1 MIKHISKVLGTIA
14 VLALC
19 VLSGSNAYA
28 QNRTVS
34 GVVVDNA
41 GLPVIGASLIFTTN
55 STIGTVTDLDGKFTL
70 SVPQNAVLTV
80 SSIGY
85 KAIEVSTAGK
95 TTLSIVLE
103 EDTEM
108 IEETV
113 VIGYGV
119 QKKSDLTGSVASVRS
134 EKLVNRSISDAASAF
149 QGKGAGFKSNHN
161 EYFPIPYDVLE
172 LNDQLQ
178 QNPYWA
184 Q

>member
-41 GLPVIGASLIFTTN
+41 GLPVIG
-55 STIGTVTDLDGKFTL
+55 
-70 SVPQNAVLTV
+70 
-80 SSIGY
+80 
-85 KAIEVSTAGK
+85 
-95 TTLSIVLE
+95 
-103 EDTEM
+103 
-108 IEETV
+108 
-113 VIGYGV
+113 YGV

-134 EKLVNRSISDAASAF
+134 EELVNRSISDAASAL